1 MLVQLERFDRVRA
14 DAMPVARFEAADLEA
29 AYARGLSDG
38 AGAARD
44 EAAERLMVALAET
57 RAALARSEADRAD
70 ARRVAVQSLAP
81 VLDALVTGVLPTVAR
96 ARLQAALLHE
106 LTRLADSASP
116 LQGVVRCGPD
126 LAPFVAA
133 CAGRPGLAGLTV
145 DDSGPPGTA
154 EACVMG
160 GLIVFDQQAVA
171 QDLHRLVAEFLEG
184 A

>member
-1 MLVQLERFDRVRA
+1 MLVQLERFDRLRA
-14 DAMPVARFEAADLEA
+14 DPEAVARFGPADLDA

-44 EAAERLMVALAET
+44 EAAERLMAALAET
-57 RAALARSEADRAD
+57 QGALSRAEADRAD
-70 ARRVAVQSLAP
+70 ARRAAVGSLAP
-81 VLDALVTGVLPTVAR
+81 VLDALVAGALPAVAR

-133 CAGRPGLAGLTV
+133 CIGRPGLAGLTV

-160 GLIVFDQQAVA
+160 GVVMFDQQAVA
-171 QDLHRLVAEFLEG
+171 QDLQRLVGEFLEG